1 MKNHSGSRPRE
12 SQVCV
17 KLASA
22 IGTVLVGC
30 GIIGLVSVGMV
41 GAGSTKLIAGFNSAP
56 SRGLPIGP
64 AAGGAM
70 FVSGAIVLFSGRN
83 RIS

>member
-1 MKNHSGSRPRE
+1 MK
-12 SQVCV
+12 
-17 KLASA
+17 LTLA

-30 GIIGLVSVGMV
+30 GIFGLVPGRMTGGGSRLI
-41 GAGSTKLIAGFNSAP
+41 GAFRAAAP
-56 SRGLPIGP
+56 SRGLPVIP

>member
-1 MKNHSGSRPRE
+1 MK
-12 SQVCV
+12 
-17 KLASA
+17 LTLA

-30 GIIGLVSVGMV
+30 GIFGLIPGTMASG
-41 GAGSTKLIAGFNSAP
+41 GANKLMGILHAGAP
-56 SRGLPIGP
+56 SRGLPVIP

>member
-1 MKNHSGSRPRE
+1 MKSQSGQGLRAG
-12 SQVCV
+12 VLV
-17 KLASA
+17 KLTLA

-30 GIIGLVSVGMV
+30 GILGLIPGRMANG
-41 GAGSTKLIAGFNSAP
+41 GANKLIGILHAGAP
-56 SRGLPIGP
+56 SRGLPVIP

>member
-1 MKNHSGSRPRE
+1 MK
-12 SQVCV
+12 
-17 KLASA
+17 LTLA
-22 IGTVLVGC
+22 IGTVLLGC
-30 GIIGLVSVGMV
+30 GIFGLIPGRMTGGVNKFMGTLH
-41 GAGSTKLIAGFNSAP
+41 AAAP
-56 SRGLPIGP
+56 SRGLPVIP